1 MSATLNPSLLV
12 LATPKS
18 TTLTN
23 QRQHQH
29 QSKSIS
35 KDSPSVG
42 YLNDC
47 KTLNELRQLQ
57 CQLLKQGLNNNP
69 SYVAKVISTYA
80 QMGTSESLNYA
91 QKTFDLFKEDNETA
105 TLFMYNSLIRGFSCI
120 RLGVEAILLYV
131 ELVTFGMLPDKYT
144 LPFVLS
150 ACTKSSAYS
159 EGLQV
164 HGATIKMGFA
174 GDLFVE
180 NSLIHF
186 YGECGEIDD
195 GRKVFDE
202 MSERN
207 VVSWTSLIC
216 AYARKDLAKEA
227 VDLFFEMLEEGI
239 RPNSVTMVCVI
250 SACAKLQDL
259 DLGERVCAYIGE
271 LGMKVNTLM
280 MNALVDMYMKCGAVD
295 TAKRLFYECK
305 DRNLV
310 LCNTIMSNYVG
321 LGMPREAL
329 AILDEMLIQGLRPDR
344 VSMLSAISASAQ
356 LGDLLCGKRC
366 HGYVLRNGLEG
377 RDNICNSMIDMYM
390 KCGEQELACL
400 IFDRISNKGIVSWNS
415 LIAGFVRNGDLESAR
430 KLFGEMPESDLVSW
444 NTILCALMQES
455 MFEEAIE
462 FFRQMQSEGI
472 NADRITMVGV
482 ASACGY
488 LGALDLAK
496 WIYTFIEKKGIY
508 SDMRLGTALVDMF
521 ARCGDPQSAMQVF
534 DRMEKR
540 DVSAWTAAIGAKA
553 MEGNGE
559 QAVKLFNKMLRQGV
573 KPDDIAFVEV
583 LTACSHGGL
592 VEKGWNLFRS
602 MKEIH
607 GISPQ
612 IVHYGCMVDLLG
624 RAGLLVDAL
633 DLIKSMPMEP
643 NDVIWGSLLAACRTH
658 QNVDMAAYA
667 AERITELA
675 SDKSGIHVLL
685 SNIYASAGKWS
696 NVARVRLHMKERGVR
711 KVPGSSSIEVYGK
724 VHEFTSGDESHPEMT
739 SISSMLHELNC
750 RFRDAGHV
758 PDLTNVL
765 LDVDEQEKEYLLSH
779 HSEKLALAFGL
790 ISTSQ
795 RMPIRV
801 VKNLR
806 MCSDCHS
813 FAKLVSKIYE
823 REIIIRDNNRFHF
836 FQRGVCSCNDYW

>member
-1 MSATLNPSLLV
+1 MSATLNPSPLV

-29 QSKSIS
+29 QSKPIS

-57 CQLLKQGLNNNP
+57 CQLLKQGLNINP

-105 TLFMYNSLIRGFSCI
+105 TLFMYNSLIRGYSCI
-120 RLGVEAILLYV
+120 GLGVEAILLYV
-131 ELVTFGMLPDKYT
+131 ELVSFGMLPDKYT
-144 LPFVLS
+144 LPFLLS

-186 YGECGEIDD
+186 YGECGDIDD

-239 RPNSVTMVCVI
+239 RPNS
-250 SACAKLQDL
+250 
-259 DLGERVCAYIGE
+259 
-271 LGMKVNTLM
+271 
-280 MNALVDMYMKCGAVD
+280 
-295 TAKRLFYECK
+295 
-305 DRNLV
+305 
-310 LCNTIMSNYVG
+310 
-321 LGMPREAL
+321 
-329 AILDEMLIQGLRPDR
+329 GLRPDR

-356 LGDLLCGKRC
+356 LGDLPCAKRC

-415 LIAGFVRNGDLESAR
+415 LIAGFVRNGDLESAW

-444 NTILCALMQES
+444 NTILCALTQES

-462 FFRQMQSEGI
+462 FFREMQSEGI

-482 ASACGY
+482 ASGY
-488 LGALDLAK
+488 SEMPAMFLILLMFYLMWMSK
-496 WIYTFIEKKGIY
+496 RKSTC
-508 SDMRLGTALVDMF
+508 LV
-521 ARCGDPQSAMQVF
+521 
-534 DRMEKR
+534 
-540 DVSAWTAAIGAKA
+540 T
-553 MEGNGE
+553 
-559 QAVKLFNKMLRQGV
+559 
-573 KPDDIAFVEV
+573 
-583 LTACSHGGL
+583 
-592 VEKGWNLFRS
+592 
-602 MKEIH
+602 
-607 GISPQ
+607 
-612 IVHYGCMVDLLG
+612 IV
-624 RAGLLVDAL
+624 RNW
-633 DLIKSMPMEP
+633 P
-643 NDVIWGSLLAACRTH
+643 W
-658 QNVDMAAYA
+658 
-667 AERITELA
+667 
-675 SDKSGIHVLL
+675 
-685 SNIYASAGKWS
+685 
-696 NVARVRLHMKERGVR
+696 
-711 KVPGSSSIEVYGK
+711 
-724 VHEFTSGDESHPEMT
+724 
-739 SISSMLHELNC
+739 
-750 RFRDAGHV
+750 
-758 PDLTNVL
+758 L
-765 LDVDEQEKEYLLSH
+765 LD
-779 HSEKLALAFGL
+779 
-790 ISTSQ
+790 
-795 RMPIRV
+795 
-801 VKNLR
+801 
-806 MCSDCHS
+806 
-813 FAKLVSKIYE
+813 
-823 REIIIRDNNRFHF
+823 
-836 FQRGVCSCNDYW
+836 